1 MRGPAKT
8 GRYKPEKTSGFSTK
22 TAASLKGI
30 LDKYPDFCYNT
41 IRKRQEDKMMKYY
54 NDTDFRRPSIAGA
67 KLLKVERNKLNP
79 LVGLTFVSIGYW
91 KLENGEVIGIVF

>member
-1 MRGPAKT
+1 MREPAKT
-8 GRYKPEKTSGFSTK
+8 GRYRPEKTSGFSTK
-22 TAASLKGI
+22 TAASLKKI

-41 IRKRQEDKMMKYY
+41 MRRRQEDKMMKYY
-54 NDTDFRRPSIAGA
+54 NDADLCRPSIAKA

-79 LVGLTFVSIGYW
+79 LIGLTFVSIGYW